1 CASTSSSL
9 FYYRRRSFLRLFFI
23 FIQPVSTVI
32 YTLSLHDALPILVFG
47 YFRVNICND
56 EIDRIFPWRW
66 SMVKRRFSKE
76 WLFYIVLILCLPAI
90 HNDVTYASSSKSFV
104 YDEANILTDEEIAKL
119 DLLEVQ
125 YSEKRETEF
134 IILTTND
141 TDGKDIEQYLQDFY
155 DANAPGYDRPHGNAA
170 ILALDVDVREVYV
183 AGFYHAEKYLDND
196 RIDSLLDQITPDLS
210 DEQYYEAFQ
219 SFITI
224 SNRYMGFKPGIDP
237 EFIFFKWWFQ
247 LLVSIGVGALIVKMM
262 LRHTGG

>member
-1 CASTSSSL
+1 
-9 FYYRRRSFLRLFFI
+9 
-23 FIQPVSTVI
+23 
-32 YTLSLHDALPILVFG
+32 
-47 YFRVNICND
+47 
-56 EIDRIFPWRW
+56 
-66 SMVKRRFSKE
+66 MVKRRFSKE

-104 YDEANILTDEEIAKL
+104 YDEANILTDDEIAKL
-119 DLLEVQ
+119 DQLADQ

-262 LRHTGG
+262 LRHTGGKITVNERTYQDTNRSRVLQRRDHYVRKSVTRRRKPSHHSGGGDRSSGGGGITKGGHSHSGGRRSF